1 VQDKQAAAVFNVQ
14 SNKYL
19 KPIAVMDIPYRMQQ
33 EKLAAG
39 HPQDAF
45 LQLDLMD
52 QQAEVRTKDDDW
64 TGRTSAAERRK
75 LQNRLH
81 QRKFRKIPMTCS
93 LLIAKFAKTYSD
105 LCDS

>member
-1 VQDKQAAAVFNVQ
+1 MQDKQAAAVFNVQ

-45 LQLDLMD
+45 LQLGLVYILHRSNSRA
-52 QQAEVRTKDDDW
+52 QEFEL
-64 TGRTSAAERRK
+64 ERAGMIPAGFPSRAQG
-75 LQNRLH
+75 LQ
-81 QRKFRKIPMTCS
+81 
-93 LLIAKFAKTYSD
+93 
-105 LCDS
+105 